1 MKRNLL
7 KNMTAAIAALFIAL
21 LALPQTAQAQ
31 SKEAYVVEDGS
42 TLTFYYDTKKATHMG
57 TVYGIDDM
65 RTDDT
70 KVPAWAGSRLDKN
83 ERTTKAVFDSS
94 FKDYRPA
101 TTSCWFCICKTLATI
116 EGIEN
121 LNTEEVTD
129 MSNMFLGC
137 SAMTSIDVTKFN
149 TAKVTNMIGMFS
161 ACSALTTIYCN
172 DNWKS
177 DVVKESTGMFRGSS
191 KLKGFANYD
200 DTRTD
205 VSMANPMSGYF
216 TRKPVAYVVDNGSTL
231 TFYYDTNKATRTGT
245 GITIYGIDEK
255 RTDDTDIPAWAGK
268 YRNENERTTKAVF
281 DSSFKNYRP
290 TTTASWFDF
299 CTYLETIEGIENLNT
314 EEVTDMSR
322 MFEYCKSLKALDFS
336 KFNTAKVTDM
346 DRMFNSCSALTSLDV
361 SKFNTANVTYM
372 LYMFTGCKALTSLDI
387 SNFNTANVT
396 DMSGMFYCC
405 SALTTIYCNYDWTKG
420 VVKQS
425 EDMFYDCTKLKGAVP
440 FDATKTDVTMANPTT
455 GYFTKKG
462 GITPVAYVVEYD
474 GTLTFYYDTEKY
486 TRIGYIYDINQKK
499 DGSVPIWAGKNII
512 TKVVFDKLFK
522 DYRPTTTASWFYSCK
537 NLETVEGIEYLNT
550 EEVTDMSRMFAGCNA
565 LTALDVSKFNTAKV
579 TDMSYM
585 FLECSSLTSLNV
597 SSFNTAKVTN
607 MSGMFAGSALTTLDL
622 TSFNTANVTDMSD
635 MFAFCD
641 KLTSLD
647 LSKFNTEK
655 VTNMT
660 SMFWACEAL
669 TTIYC
674 DDDWTKGVVTE
685 SENMFADC
693 TKLKGAVAY
702 DANRTDVTMAN
713 PTTGYFTKKGEITP
727 VAYVVEYDGTLTF
740 YYDTEKYTRIGYIY
754 DINQKKDGSVP
765 IWAGKNIITKVVFDK
780 LFKDYRPT
788 TTASWFYSCKN
799 LETVEG
805 IEYLNTEEVTD
816 MSRMFAGCNALTA
829 LDVSKF
835 NTAKVTDM
843 SYMFLECSSLTSLNV
858 SSFNTAKVTN
868 MSGMFAGSALTTLDL
883 TSFNTANVTDMS
895 DMFAFCDKL
904 TSLDLSKFNTE
915 KVTNMTSMF
924 WACEALTTIY
934 CDDDWTKGV
943 VTESENMF
951 ADCTKLKGAVAYDAN
966 RTDVTMANPTTGY
979 FTKIGEITPVA
990 YVVEDGSTLTFYYDT
1005 EKATRTGTGITIYG
1019 IDEKRTDNTD
1029 IPAWAGKSSNENV
1042 RTTKAVF
1049 DSSFKN
1055 YRPTTTA
1062 SWFYCCKK
1070 LETIEGMENL
1080 NTEEVTDMGG
1090 MFEYCESLK
1099 ALDVSKFNTA
1109 KVTNMWSMFDGCS
1122 SLTSL
1127 DVSKFNTANVTN
1139 MIYMF
1144 SDCSALTSLDVS
1156 NFNTGNVTNMYG
1168 MFYDCSSLTSLDV
1181 SKFNT
1186 ANVTNMNGMFS
1197 GCSSLKSLN
1206 LSSLNTEKVTDMSEM
1221 FWGCESLTSLD
1232 VSNFNTANV
1241 TDMSGMFCCCSGL
1254 EALDVSNF
1262 NTAKVTE
1269 MNYMFLEC
1277 SSLTSLNVSK
1287 LNTANVT
1294 DMSEMFSGCSSLKS
1308 LNLSS
1313 LNTEK
1318 VTNMSEMFSGCKSLT
1333 SLDVS
1338 NFNTANVTYMMS
1350 MFWACEALTTIY
1362 CDDDWTKG
1370 VVTVSEN
1377 MFADCTK
1384 LKGAVAYDAN
1394 RTDVTMANPTT
1405 GYFTSKNTTG
1415 IDAATVDTPA
1425 ARRGIYTLNGVRLN
1439 TSPDNL
1445 PAGIY
1450 VIDGRKVVKR

>member
-21 LALPQTAQAQ
+21 LALPQTALAQ
-31 SKEAYVVEDGS
+31 SKEAYVIEDGS
-42 TLTFYYDTKKATHMG
+42 TLTFYYDTNKATRTG

-149 TAKVTNMIGMFS
+149 TAKVTNMSGMFS

-231 TFYYDTNKATRTGT
+231 TFYYDTNKATHTGT

-255 RTDDTDIPAWAGK
+255 RTDDTDIPAWVGK

-346 DRMFNSCSALTSLDV
+346 DRMFNRCSALTSLDV
-361 SKFNTANVTYM
+361 SKFNTANVTCM

-387 SNFNTANVT
+387 SNFNTSNVT

-405 SALTTIYCNYDWTKG
+405 FALTTIYCNYDWTKG

-455 GYFTKKG
+455 GYFTRKG

-499 DGSVPIWAGKNII
+499 DASVPIWAGKNII

-565 LTALDVSKFNTAKV
+565 LTALDVSKFNSAKV

-622 TSFNTANVTDMSD
+622 TSFNTANVTDMSE

-655 VTNMT
+655 VTNMM

-727 VAYVVEYDGTLTF
+727 VAYVVE
-740 YYDTEKYTRIGYIY
+740 
-754 DINQKKDGSVP
+754 
-765 IWAGKNIITKVVFDK
+765 
-780 LFKDYRPT
+780 
-788 TTASWFYSCKN
+788 
-799 LETVEG
+799 
-805 IEYLNTEEVTD
+805 
-816 MSRMFAGCNALTA
+816 
-829 LDVSKF
+829 
-835 NTAKVTDM
+835 
-843 SYMFLECSSLTSLNV
+843 
-858 SSFNTAKVTN
+858 
-868 MSGMFAGSALTTLDL
+868 
-883 TSFNTANVTDMS
+883 
-895 DMFAFCDKL
+895 
-904 TSLDLSKFNTE
+904 
-915 KVTNMTSMF
+915 
-924 WACEALTTIY
+924 
-934 CDDDWTKGV
+934 
-943 VTESENMF
+943 
-951 ADCTKLKGAVAYDAN
+951 
-966 RTDVTMANPTTGY
+966 
-979 FTKIGEITPVA
+979 
-990 YVVEDGSTLTFYYDT
+990 DGSTLTFYYDT

-1019 IDEKRTDNTD
+1019 VDEKWTDNTD
-1029 IPAWAGKSSNENV
+1029 IPAWAGKSNNENV

-1099 ALDVSKFNTA
+1099 ALDVSKFNTE
-1109 KVTNMWSMFDGCS
+1109 KVTNMWSMFEYCS

-1127 DVSKFNTANVTN
+1127 DVSKFNTAKVTD
-1139 MIYMF
+1139 MRSMF
-1144 SDCSALTSLDVS
+1144 SNCSSLTSLNVS
-1156 NFNTGNVTNMYG
+1156 NFNTGNVTNMYS

-1206 LSSLNTEKVTDMSEM
+1206 LSSLNTEKVTNMSEM

-1262 NTAKVTE
+1262 NTAKVTN

-1277 SSLTSLNVSK
+1277 SSLTSLNISK

-1313 LNTEK
+1313 LNTAN

-1350 MFWACEALTTIY
+1350 MFWACEALTIIY

-1370 VVTVSEN
+1370 VVTESEN

>member
-21 LALPQTAQAQ
+21 LALPQTALAQ

-42 TLTFYYDTKKATHMG
+42 TLTFYYDTNKATRTG

-149 TAKVTNMIGMFS
+149 TAKVTNMSGMFS

-314 EEVTDMSR
+314 EEVTDMSN

-346 DRMFNSCSALTSLDV
+346 DRMFNRCSALTSLDV
-361 SKFNTANVTYM
+361 SKFNTANVTCM

-405 SALTTIYCNYDWTKG
+405 FALTTIYCNYDWTKG

-669 TTIYC
+669 ATIYC

-727 VAYVVEYDGTLTF
+727 VAYVVE
-740 YYDTEKYTRIGYIY
+740 
-754 DINQKKDGSVP
+754 N
-765 IWAGKNIITKVVFDK
+765 
-780 LFKDYRPT
+780 
-788 TTASWFYSCKN
+788 
-799 LETVEG
+799 
-805 IEYLNTEEVTD
+805 
-816 MSRMFAGCNALTA
+816 
-829 LDVSKF
+829 
-835 NTAKVTDM
+835 
-843 SYMFLECSSLTSLNV
+843 
-858 SSFNTAKVTN
+858 
-868 MSGMFAGSALTTLDL
+868 
-883 TSFNTANVTDMS
+883 
-895 DMFAFCDKL
+895 
-904 TSLDLSKFNTE
+904 
-915 KVTNMTSMF
+915 
-924 WACEALTTIY
+924 
-934 CDDDWTKGV
+934 
-943 VTESENMF
+943 
-951 ADCTKLKGAVAYDAN
+951 
-966 RTDVTMANPTTGY
+966 
-979 FTKIGEITPVA
+979 
-990 YVVEDGSTLTFYYDT
+990 GSTLTFYYDT

-1019 IDEKRTDNTD
+1019 IDEKWTDYTD
-1029 IPAWAGKSSNENV
+1029 IPAWAGAFNNNNV

-1049 DSSFKN
+1049 DSSFKD

-1062 SWFYCCKK
+1062 SWFDSCTK

-1109 KVTNMWSMFDGCS
+1109 KVTNMWSMFYGCS

-1294 DMSEMFSGCSSLKS
+1294 DMSEMFSGCSYLEA
-1308 LNLSS
+1308 LDLSNF
-1313 LNTEK
+1313 NTAN
-1318 VTNMSEMFSGCKSLT
+1318 VTDMHEMFSGCKNLT

-1338 NFNTANVTYMMS
+1338 KFNTENVTYMMS

>member
-42 TLTFYYDTKKATHMG
+42 TLTFYYDTKKATHTG

-191 KLKGFANYD
+191 KLKGFANYH

-231 TFYYDTNKATRTGT
+231 TFYYDTEKATHKGT

-499 DGSVPIWAGKNII
+499 DASVPIWAGKNII

-579 TDMSYM
+579 T
-585 FLECSSLTSLNV
+585 
-597 SSFNTAKVTN
+597 N
-607 MSGMFAGSALTTLDL
+607 MSCMFGESALTTLDL

-693 TKLKGAVAY
+693 TKLKGV
-702 DANRTDVTMAN
+702 
-713 PTTGYFTKKGEITP
+713 
-727 VAYVVEYDGTLTF
+727 
-740 YYDTEKYTRIGYIY
+740 
-754 DINQKKDGSVP
+754 
-765 IWAGKNIITKVVFDK
+765 
-780 LFKDYRPT
+780 
-788 TTASWFYSCKN
+788 
-799 LETVEG
+799 
-805 IEYLNTEEVTD
+805 
-816 MSRMFAGCNALTA
+816 
-829 LDVSKF
+829 
-835 NTAKVTDM
+835 
-843 SYMFLECSSLTSLNV
+843 
-858 SSFNTAKVTN
+858 
-868 MSGMFAGSALTTLDL
+868 
-883 TSFNTANVTDMS
+883 
-895 DMFAFCDKL
+895 
-904 TSLDLSKFNTE
+904 
-915 KVTNMTSMF
+915 
-924 WACEALTTIY
+924 
-934 CDDDWTKGV
+934 
-943 VTESENMF
+943 
-951 ADCTKLKGAVAYDAN
+951 VAYDAN

-990 YVVEDGSTLTFYYDT
+990 YVVENGSTLTFYYDT

-1019 IDEKRTDNTD
+1019 VDEKRTDNTD
-1029 IPAWAGKSSNENV
+1029 IPAWAGKSSNENL

-1055 YRPTTTA
+1055 YMPTTTA

-1144 SDCSALTSLDVS
+1144 CGCSALTSLDVS

-1186 ANVTNMNGMFS
+1186 ANVTNMNSMFS

-1206 LSSLNTEKVTDMSEM
+1206 LSSLNTEKVTDMNEM

-1241 TDMSGMFCCCSGL
+1241 TDMSGMFCCCSSL

-1262 NTAKVTE
+1262 NTAKVTN

-1277 SSLTSLNVSK
+1277 SSLTSLNVLK

-1313 LNTEK
+1313 LNTAN

-1370 VVTVSEN
+1370 VVTESEN

-1384 LKGAVAYDAN
+1384 LKSAVTYDAN